1 MGGSVSGQR
10 VMGQLATLVYGL
22 WPTSELSR
30 PGKPACFRRWQV
42 CLSVSLSFYIYIYIY
57 TYIYI
62 FRGVARMLKL
72 LSPIDY
78 CQGIRRER
86 GTLLLVL
93 FLVQHEIYADIDV
106 SLKYH
111 DEHLTLDVSRA
122 AFGRQQSNPRQ
133 SILYTGFLD
142 LGLRRTLP
150 SSACLAVLGVVMV
163 TSLSRLTGGSAVQA
177 LYKLS
182 L

>member
-1 MGGSVSGQR
+1 MWESWRFS
-10 VMGQLATLVYGL
+10 T
-22 WPTSELSR
+22 T
-30 PGKPACFRRWQV
+30 
-42 CLSVSLSFYIYIYIY
+42 
-57 TYIYI
+57 

-111 DEHLTLDVSRA
+111 DERLTLDVSRA
-122 AFGRQQSNPRQ
+122 AFGRQQPNPRQ

-150 SSACLAVLGVVMV
+150 SSACLAVLGGCHGYLSKSAHGRFCSPGAIQVVFMNHLRWGWSQRPHCWTWAV
-163 TSLSRLTGGSAVQA
+163 NPYWGSLDL
-177 LYKLS
+177 
-182 L
+182 